1 MRFVRLIDRLSM
13 YRFVLLALVVLAV
26 YALGVAA
33 FDSEFA
39 YTAPQLLGSLAILVV
54 TCAVVTYAC
63 AAIVRVPP
71 GSESWLITALILFFI
86 FPGLLD
92 ADTGWGLVL
101 AGAVASASKYVIAIR
116 RRHIVNPA
124 VASAVI
130 CYLFAYFE
138 IGPFQYGL
146 WWIAAEPLL
155 IPMIVIGAAV
165 VWKLREWW
173 LVGTFLVFSVA
184 TAIYVALDIDTPV
197 GDALELAIK
206 STPLLFVAAIMLT
219 EPLTSPSTRTLS
231 VIYAALVGILMY
243 WGETFEVT
251 DDYTL
256 VFTPE
261 IALLA
266 GNLFAFITARRWRRT
281 TLTVDAVH
289 AIGTDTYEVLASPAV
304 KFRPGQ
310 WALVSAPT
318 WSPAVEKQ
326 GTRRVLSMAGTPTET
341 HTRFGFTA
349 VDEPS
354 PFKKRLIDGGAGS
367 RLYLDEV
374 GGDFKLPRKT
384 STPTVFIAGGIGIT
398 PFRSMLA
405 DLTARTDGDLSH
417 VSMIYAANTEDRL
430 VYADILD
437 EARARGAQVI
447 NVVGGLVSVGEIEA
461 VARPG
466 AQYYLSGPPAMLAA
480 IKPML
485 IRAEPELRWQPWR
498 LHTDRFIGY

>member
-39 YTAPQLLGSLAILVV
+39 YTASELLGSLAILVV

-63 AAIVRVPP
+63 AAVVRVPP

-86 FPGLLD
+86 FPGLTD

-101 AGAVASASKYVIAIR
+101 AGAIASASKYVIAFR

-124 VASAVI
+124 VAAAVI

-138 IGPFQYGL
+138 VGPFLFGF
-146 WWIAAEPLL
+146 WWVAAEQLL
-155 IPMIVIGAAV
+155 IPMIVIGLAV

-173 LVGTFLVFSVA
+173 LVGTFLVVSLV
-184 TAIYVALDIDTPV
+184 TAIYVALDIDTPL
-197 GDALELAIK
+197 GDALELAVK

-219 EPLTSPSTRTLS
+219 EPLTSPSTRVQS
-231 VIYAALVGILMY
+231 VIYAAIVGILMY
-243 WGETFEVT
+243 WGETFEIT

-266 GNLFAFITARRWRRT
+266 GNLFAFVAARRWRRT
-281 TLTVDAVH
+281 VLTVHSVQP
-289 AIGTDTYEVLASPAV
+289 IGTDTYEVLASPAV
-304 KFRPGQ
+304 RFRPGQ

-318 WSPAVEKQ
+318 WSPAIEKQ
-326 GTRRVLSMAGTPTET
+326 GTRRVLSMAGAPGET

-349 VDEPS
+349 GAQQS
-354 PFKKRLIDGGAGS
+354 PFKKRLIDDGAGT
-367 RLYLDEV
+367 RLYIDEI
-374 GGDFKLPRKT
+374 GGDFTLP
-384 STPTVFIAGGIGIT
+384 SSLSAPIVFVAGGIGVT

-405 DLTARTDGDLSH
+405 DLCGRGADMSK
-417 VSMIYAANTEDRL
+417 VSLIYAANGDDRL
-430 VYADILD
+430 VYGDVLD
-437 EARARGAQVI
+437 SARAAGAT
-447 NVVGGLVSVGEIEA
+447 VVTVTGGLVSADDVAA
-461 VARPG
+461 VAHPG
-466 AQYYLSGPPAMLAA
+466 SHYYLSGPPAMLDA

-485 IRAEPELRWQPWR
+485 LRAEPGLRWQPWR